1 MISSKFSVSFLGAIQ
16 AFLYL
21 INGSSLLVDAWTQ
34 QASDASTSRRF
45 WLQQQATTAASL
57 MVGSALA
64 GLPSPAIAAGLPTPS
79 DLEKLRKG
87 HARVQYLLDNWND
100 ETQVCGKMV
109 MSDAERKQ
117 VIRTEGKKN
126 IS

>member
-1 MISSKFSVSFLGAIQ
+1 MISSKFSVSFLAIQ

-57 MVGSALA
+57 MVGSALT
-64 GLPSPAIAAGLPTPS
+64 GLPSPAIAAGVPTPS

-117 VIRTEGKKN
+117 VIRTEGKEN